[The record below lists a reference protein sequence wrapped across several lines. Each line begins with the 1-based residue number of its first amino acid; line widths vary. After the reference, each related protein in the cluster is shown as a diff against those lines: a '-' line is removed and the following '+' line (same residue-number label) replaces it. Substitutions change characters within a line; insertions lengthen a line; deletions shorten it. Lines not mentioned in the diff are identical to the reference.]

1 MVLYSLYGSYSFY
14 DFYNLYIPYQQIM
27 NKIAIGIDVGISTT
41 KIVGICDGEVIS
53 PLWIKATD
61 PVTSL
66 YGAFGKFLHDNDIAL
81 DDVERVML
89 TGVGS
94 LSAPASIHGLPTQ
107 CVSEFVCDGLG
118 ARYLSGID
126 RMVVVSMG
134 TGTTLVRVDGDTMTH
149 IGGLAMGGGTL
160 NGLSRLLLP
169 HLSLDEVVALSR
181 EGDQRKVN
189 LLIGDVCPVA
199 LENLPTYTTASLFGK
214 IGRGEASESDLARAL
229 TWMVLETIGS
239 GAVLSQSHEGG
250 LRDFVLIG
258 ALTQLPV
265 SDALFAMMEQLYGVR
280 FHTPRH
286 ATYCTALGAAL
297 AAER

>member
-1 MVLYSLYGSYSFY
+1 MGLILGMDLGSSSAKVVSLRNG
-14 DFYNLYIPYQQIM
+14 DFEAPLRITTAGHDLDVNEMLDTYMSHNGLTLGQI
-27 NKIAIGIDVGISTT
+27 D
-41 KIVGICDGEVIS
+41 
-53 PLWIKATD
+53 
-61 PVTSL
+61 
-66 YGAFGKFLHDNDIAL
+66 
-81 DDVERVML
+81 RVML

-169 HLSLDEVVALSR
+169 QLSLDEVLALSR

-199 LENLPTYTTASLFGK
+199 LENLPTYATASLFGK